1 MLDTLLSVFSPK
13 HKLYKNLKLKPF
25 INTRLVNSDSIAMTD
40 VFPFHQIKDSLCKT
54 GISPTNFV
62 PGKNIVLN
70 PHAKDNNGEFTVL
83 QSTKGEGDKS
93 SDVKTVSLSAS
104 NSQDN
109 DSISYLGQ
117 DTQNHKPFYIST
129 FAEELAEVFNPIFVE
144 TIHLETPCLLDLS
157 EIGGFLNSKSDLS
170 QYRTIDDF
178 VQNACPDYINDV
190 SMENLDRMLLWPEI
204 RLVNSPETT
213 TDSFAIFGW
222 CPKIFVQ
229 NAGGSHHMA
238 AAHYLAKKLSQCV
251 PIQGKVSINLISN
264 TALQNFD
271 SKYAAFAVPHDA
283 LIDMGNDLSESGL
296 EYQLVFFRER
306 EVDFIFFKK
315 NDQNARVISLFN
327 NLHASLNSALK
338 SAVHV
343 QFNNEALLTIMSDN
357 VSDTSKDEFFSTRP
371 HLAEIYNHTQN
382 EICLNGPKPTSPTI

>member
-1 MLDTLLSVFSPK
+1 MLDTLLSVFSAK

-25 INTRLVNSDSIAMTD
+25 IDTRLVNSDSIAMTD
-40 VFPFHQIKDSLCKT
+40 VFPFHQIKDSLCMT

-70 PHAKDNNGEFTVL
+70 PHAKDN
-83 QSTKGEGDKS
+83 
-93 SDVKTVSLSAS
+93 
-104 NSQDN
+104 

-117 DTQNHKPFYIST
+117 DTQNHKPFYISP
-129 FAEELAEVFNPIFVE
+129 FAEELAEVFNPIFSE

-157 EIGGFLNSKSDLS
+157 EIGGFSNSKSDLS
-170 QYRTIDDF
+170 QYRSIDDF
-178 VQNACPDYINDV
+178 VKNACPDYISDV

-204 RLVNSPETT
+204 RLLNSPDTT
-213 TDSFAIFGW
+213 TDHFFIYGW
-222 CPKIFVQ
+222 SPKIFVQ

-251 PIQGKVSINLISN
+251 PIQGKVSLNLISN
-264 TALQNFD
+264 KALQNFD
-271 SKYAAFAVPHDA
+271 SKYAAFAVPDDA

-306 EVDFIFFKK
+306 EVNFIFFKK

-327 NLHASLNSALK
+327 NLHASLNGALK
-338 SAVHV
+338 TAVQA
-343 QFNNEALLTIMSDN
+343 QFKNEALLTIMSAN
-357 VSDTSKDEFFSTRP
+357 LSDTSKDQFFSTRP
-371 HLAEIYNHTQN
+371 HLAEIYNHVQN
-382 EICLNGPKPTSPTI
+382 EICLSGPKPTSPTI

>member
-70 PHAKDNNGEFTVL
+70 PHAKDNNGEFTL
-83 QSTKGEGDKS
+83 LISTKGEGGKT

-104 NSQDN
+104 N
-109 DSISYLGQ
+109 GQ

-129 FAEELAEVFNPIFVE
+129 FAEELAKVFNPIFAE

-170 QYRTIDDF
+170 QYRSIDDF
-178 VQNACPDYINDV
+178 IQNARPDYVNQV
-190 SMENLDRMLLWPEI
+190 SSEKLEEMLSWPEI
-204 RLVNSPETT
+204 RLLNSPDTT
-213 TDSFAIFGW
+213 TDQFFIYGW
-222 CPKIFVQ
+222 SPKIFVQ

-238 AAHYLAKKLSQCV
+238 AAHYLAKKMSQCV
-251 PIQGKVSINLISN
+251 PIQGKVSLNLISN
-264 TALQNFD
+264 KALQNFD

-283 LIDMGNDLSESGL
+283 LIDMENDLSESGL

-343 QFNNEALLTIMSDN
+343 QFNNEALLTIMSAN

-382 EICLNGPKPTSPTI
+382 EICLSGPKPTSPTI